1 MDGFNDRV
9 GKVFDCLS
17 SSSNTKAWSLSDAQ
31 IERKTWNRDKTKSD
45 IINDD
50 EILVSSSFDN
60 DPDLDVRSSVGLD
73 PTLDFE
79 DEEDEY
85 DKIAAGTENAD
96 SHLLYMKD
104 VTNHAPFLNS
114 HNILSSDI
122 APSVDN
128 AVKVKSILKRKSSEL
143 ENPSAKRVR
152 FDSSCKERDAPPV
165 DGVPVPRV
173 AKNVPDYLMNPSK
186 YTRYSFDN
194 DDDKESNTKAYMDFL
209 EQIKKIKDVRAAELP
224 TSVVFIPRK
233 KRGNDAAPYNS
244 EGEVKEM
251 SNGVAAVAVQ
261 QDEVGEMIQDEP
273 DVDDVCAK
281 PKPPKFQKPSRRY
294 RSKIEDDDSVC

>member
-17 SSSNTKAWSLSDAQ
+17 SSSSSNTKAWSLSDAQ
-31 IERKTWNRDKTKSD
+31 IERKPWNRDKTKSD

-50 EILVSSSFDN
+50 ETLVSSSFHNLFKSNNTDKCPDDDDDN
-60 DPDLDVRSSVGLD
+60 DLD
-73 PTLDFE
+73 

-96 SHLLYMKD
+96 GHLLYMKD

-114 HNILSSDI
+114 HNILSSSSNDT
-122 APSVDN
+122 APL
-128 AVKVKSILKRKSSEL
+128 VKSILKRKSNEL
-143 ENPSAKRVR
+143 EKPSAKRVR
-152 FDSSCKERDAPPV
+152 FDPTCKEHDAPQV
-165 DGVPVPRV
+165 DGFHV
-173 AKNVPDYLMNPSK
+173 AQVSKSVPDYLINPSN
-186 YTRYSFDN
+186 YTRYTFNDN
-194 DDDKESNTKAYMDFL
+194 DDRKSNTEAYLDFL
-209 EQIKKIKDVRAAELP
+209 EQIKKSKDVGSAELP
-224 TSVVFIPRK
+224 ASVVFIPRK
-233 KRGNDAAPYNS
+233 KRGDGETSKS
-244 EGEVKEM
+244 EGEVKET

-261 QDEVGEMIQDEP
+261 QDEVSDMIQDDP